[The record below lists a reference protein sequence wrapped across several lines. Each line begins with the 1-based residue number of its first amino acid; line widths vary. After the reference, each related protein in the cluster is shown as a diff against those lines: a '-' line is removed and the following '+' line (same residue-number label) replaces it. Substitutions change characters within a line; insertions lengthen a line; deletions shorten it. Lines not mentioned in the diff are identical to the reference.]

1 MLKILIFDTNYVPQI
16 ARIIVL
22 TKIRSWQ
29 KKGCQITILG
39 TKEAENFYRSQI
51 GNLNYFSLDYVYNI
65 KNSYQLIWE
74 ILKIN
79 VLALSKIKQLLG
91 KFDIIYSQ
99 SSVIDFLFIP
109 WVMKFFDRRVR
120 WFVMVDNLVPLPG
133 KRPGSFLQQ
142 LIPYLAFL
150 VGNIL
155 LKKADGIFTVTDYI
169 KNYYR
174 KLGMKNVV
182 KTNNGYGIDIEIFQG
197 KIEKNTPKLDALYC
211 GRLHL
216 AKGIMDLVDFL
227 SFVVKEKPDF
237 KIGILGDGDAEI
249 KNKFLSK
256 IRELGLQ
263 DNFMHFGFIEGK
275 KKGDL
280 LRNCGFYLS
289 LSYDESFGHAILE
302 ALACNKTVMVYDLPV
317 YHEVFSKYI
326 VNGQLKLF
334 RKKDYNSMVN
344 FILREKNRTLKFNNE
359 LKNYGWETIY
369 RKELE
374 SFYEKS
380 S

>member
-1 MLKILIFDTNYVPQI
+1 MLKILIFDTNYTPKI
-16 ARIIVL
+16 ARIIAL
-22 TKIRSWQ
+22 TKIRHWQ
-29 KKGCQITILG
+29 KEGCEITIFG
-39 TKEAENFYRSQI
+39 TKEAEVFYRSQI
-51 GNLNYFSLDYVYNI
+51 KNLSYLSLDYVYKI

-79 VLALSKIKQLLG
+79 VLAFFKIKQLLG

-99 SSVIDFLFIP
+99 SSVIDFLFVP
-109 WVMKFFDRRVR
+109 WVIKFFDRKIK
-120 WFVMVDNLVPLPG
+120 WFVMVDNLVPFPG
-133 KRPGSFLQQ
+133 KRPGSYLQQ

-150 VGNIL
+150 AGNFL
-155 LKKADGIFTVTDYI
+155 LKKADGIFTVTDSI

-174 KLGMKNVV
+174 KLGMKNVI
-182 KTNNGYGIDIEIFQG
+182 KTNDGYGIDIKIFQG
-197 KIEKNTPKLDALYC
+197 AIEKSIPKLNALYC
-211 GRLHL
+211 GRLHP

-227 SFVVKEKPDF
+227 SFVVKKKPGF
-237 KIGILGDGDAEI
+237 KMGILGDGDAET

-256 IRELGLQ
+256 IQELGLQ
-263 DNFMHFGFIEGK
+263 DNFVHFGFIEGK

-302 ALACNKTVMVYDLPV
+302 ALACNKPVVAYDLPV
-317 YHEVFSKYI
+317 YREVFGKYI

-334 RKKDYNSMVN
+334 KKKDYNSMIN
-344 FILREKNRTLKFNNE
+344 FILKKENERLKFNNE
-359 LKNYGWETIY
+359 LKNYSWETIC
-369 RKELE
+369 RKELK

-380 S
+380 Y